1 MKHLLLTTIAAV
13 LMVGCAATKR
23 IGITIHKAGEEAQTQ
38 CRAFGRATPSLR
50 PSIDLLYNIEQIINP
65 SRLTKALAQFG

>member
-38 CRAFGRATPSLR
+38 CRAFGWTAPSLR
-50 PSIDLLYNIEQIINP
+50 PSMY
-65 SRLTKALAQFG
+65 